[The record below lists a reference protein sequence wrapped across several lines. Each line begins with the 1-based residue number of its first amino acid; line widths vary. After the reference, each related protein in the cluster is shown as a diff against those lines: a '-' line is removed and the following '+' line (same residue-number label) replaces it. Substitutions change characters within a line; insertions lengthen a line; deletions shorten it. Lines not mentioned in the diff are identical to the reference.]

1 MKFSKLVIAA
11 GAAALILGAATP
23 AFAAGRPSLSVVPN
37 KVYQGGSFALR
48 AECPGATEHATISS
62 RLLPQTITL
71 SAGRGAHYAQVNVG
85 RNVTP
90 RVYQLTERCV
100 SPRGEVKCYAY
111 AYITVLKHISPSHT
125 SSGTST
131 AHKYLRKHG
140 GPEVII
146 NTGFGGMARFVS
158 QHHPA
163 LAGF

>member
-11 GAAALILGAATP
+11 GAAALIVTSAAP
-23 AFAAGRPSLSVVPN
+23 AFAAGRPSLLAVPN
-37 KVYQGGSFALR
+37 TVYQGGTFALR

-85 RNVTP
+85 LTVTP
-90 RVYQLTERCV
+90 GAYQLTERCV
-100 SPRGEVKCYAY
+100 SPYGAVKCQAY
-111 AYITVLKHISPSHT
+111 AWVTVLKHISPSHT
-125 SSGTST
+125 SSGTKT
-131 AHKYLRKHG
+131 AHKYLRRHG

-146 NTGFGGMARFVS
+146 NTGFGGMARFVG

-163 LAGF
+163 GF